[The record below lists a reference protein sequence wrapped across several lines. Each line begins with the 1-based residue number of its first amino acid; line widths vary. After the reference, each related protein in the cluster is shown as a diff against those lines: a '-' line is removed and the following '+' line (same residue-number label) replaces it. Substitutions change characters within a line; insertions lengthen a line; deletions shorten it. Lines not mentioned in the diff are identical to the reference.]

1 MIISDYHKITWKTYK
16 KNYNTITF
24 NITQIMNI
32 QGKVTRKSELITVWA
47 KSTEKIELTIE
58 EVVKTYPNQLT
69 ITFLWEKAMQAN
81 SYQLNDVI
89 NVEFNTKTS
98 EHKDRMYNNINGWS
112 IKLISKG
119 SNQAI
124 VRDDDQDIP
133 F

>member
-1 MIISDYHKITWKTYK
+1 
-16 KNYNTITF
+16 
-24 NITQIMNI
+24 MNI
-32 QGKVTRKSELITVWA
+32 KGKVILKTELTTVWA
-47 KSTEKIELTIE
+47 NSMEKIMLWIE
-58 EVVKTYPNQLT
+58 EVDTTYPNSIV
-69 ITFLWEKAMQAN
+69 ITFLKDKALMAN

-89 NVEFNTKTS
+89 DVQINAKIKEYEGKS
-98 EHKDRMYNNINGWS
+98 YNSINGWS